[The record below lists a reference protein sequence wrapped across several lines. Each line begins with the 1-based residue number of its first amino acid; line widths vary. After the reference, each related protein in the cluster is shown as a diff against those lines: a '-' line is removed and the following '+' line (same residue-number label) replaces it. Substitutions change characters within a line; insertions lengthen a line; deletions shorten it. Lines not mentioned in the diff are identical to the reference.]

1 MPCPVSRR
9 AGNDEMILKTF
20 KLRNRSKAEVYVLN
34 GMPPLLVKDYGA
46 RGLFVRLFGGMSLR
60 REAKMLERLAGVRGI
75 PALCR
80 RIGRCAIAMEYID
93 APSLS
98 EWKKTRDLPA
108 GFAERLE
115 QLFEAI
121 ESRGVFHGDPHF
133 KNILCDRDGQPYL
146 IDFSFSYLRGSWPIL
161 DGWIV
166 RNLRVLRAMR
176 LSKIRTVFY
185 GEQDESRVPT
195 TFTYRVSKWL
205 KDLYRRHKKGRTE
218 D

>member
-1 MPCPVSRR
+1 
-9 AGNDEMILKTF
+9 MIQKTF
-20 KLRNRSKAEVYVLN
+20 KLRNRSKAEVYVLA
-34 GMPPLLVKDYGA
+34 GTPPILVKDYGS

-60 REAKMLERLAGVRGI
+60 REAKMLQRLSGVKGI
-75 PALCR
+75 PAFFR

-98 EWKKTRDLPA
+98 EWKKTRDLPE

-115 QLFEAI
+115 QLFEAV

-133 KNILCDRDGQPYL
+133 KNILCDREGQPYL

-176 LSKIRTVFY
+176 LHKIRSVFY
-185 GEQDESRVPT
+185 GEKNESHAPT

-205 KDLYRRHKKGRTE
+205 KDAYRKYKKHRRE